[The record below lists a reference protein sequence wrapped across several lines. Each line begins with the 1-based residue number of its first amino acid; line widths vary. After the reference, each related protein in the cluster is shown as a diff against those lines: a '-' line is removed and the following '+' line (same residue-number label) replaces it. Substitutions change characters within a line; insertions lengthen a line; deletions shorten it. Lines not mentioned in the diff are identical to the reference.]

1 MPSFTVIFRAC
12 GKNGIARWWDLGRTC
27 VRFQA
32 GTYRG
37 SRRIYEPLHVS
48 FLTSFIWW
56 NRLSCP
62 CSLHELNPRSLSLS
76 AFFTLA
82 GLPTVT
88 SNLLTSSHA
97 WYLVFADLRPSSER
111 FPVGA
116 VPSGATVPAVPASSS
131 LRYTFSS
138 DLLSF
143 PI

>member
-12 GKNGIARWWDLGRTC
+12 GKNGIARWWDPGRTR
-27 VRFQA
+27 VRRDIA
-32 GTYRG
+32 IP
-37 SRRIYEPLHVS
+37 SRNLP
-48 FLTSFIWW
+48 
-56 NRLSCP
+56 
-62 CSLHELNPRSLSLS
+62 LSLS

-82 GLPTVT
+82 WLPTAT
-88 SNLLTSSHA
+88 SNLLISSHA

-116 VPSGATVPAVPASSS
+116 VASGATVPAVPASSS

>member
-12 GKNGIARWWDLGRTC
+12 GKNGIARWRWDPRC
-27 VRFQA
+27 KVYKF
-32 GTYRG
+32 
-37 SRRIYEPLHVS
+37 HMV
-48 FLTSFIWW
+48 
-56 NRLSCP
+56 

-88 SNLLTSSHA
+88 SNLLISSHA

-116 VPSGATVPAVPASSS
+116 VASGATVPAVPASSS